1 MRTLRSPELH
11 RNMGFW
17 NDATQQAIL
26 DTTVAIGGAG
36 GAGYMVGLELARIG
50 VQGFDIADP
59 ETFEEAN
66 GNRVFGVRTDTIGLN
81 KAEVFRSDILAINPE
96 ADVRVYND
104 GITRDNVIE
113 FMSRADLVLDATELN
128 MPDLGTM
135 VCRESRRRGI
145 PVLNVEYVGHG
156 AQVTSFDPHSSFT
169 FERMMGLDET
179 ASLDD
184 IAQRTIDSSR
194 FLAYI
199 PRYGD
204 LTTLMAIQ
212 QGAPLPSN
220 MIGAG
225 TAAQLGVAEAVKHI
239 RRRVGERHAKPTF
252 APWVRWYDPYSNTS
266 GRTRFPRVSYYRHLA
281 AAVALNKLGRHEP
294 AAYSNEARARRGD
307 VD

>member
-1 MRTLRSPELH
+1 
-11 RNMGFW
+11 MGFW

-50 VQGFDIADP
+50 VQRFDIADP
-59 ETFEEAN
+59 ETFEAAN
-66 GNRVFGVRTDTIGLN
+66 GNRVFGVRAETLGRN
-81 KAEVFRSDILAINPE
+81 KAEVFRSDILAINPQAE
-96 ADVRVYND
+96 VRVYTD
-104 GITRDNVIE
+104 GITRDNLIE

-135 VCRESRRRGI
+135 VCREGRRRGI

-169 FERMMGLDET
+169 FERMMGLDEN

-184 IAQRTIDSSR
+184 IAKQRIDSSR

-204 LTTLMAIQ
+204 LTTLMAIRD
-212 QGAPLPSN
+212 GAPLPSN

-239 RRRVGERHAKPTF
+239 RRRVGQKHVKPTF
-252 APWVRWYDPYSNTS
+252 APRVRWYDPYSGTS
-266 GRTRFPRVSYYRHLA
+266 GQTRFPRVSYYRHLA
-281 AAVALNKLGRHEP
+281 AAVVFNKLGKHEP
-294 AAYSNEARARRGD
+294 AAYTEHARALRGD
-307 VD
+307 VSEPSEESPQEPT